1 MQFTLTTPEETA
13 MTLARRTKTLRL
25 AKKWKRSTLAAR
37 SGVTD
42 ASIRRFEQTG
52 QVSMKHFLKIVFAL
66 GRLDEMN
73 ALLETPKAASIADL
87 EKMEAKLPQRGSI

>member
-1 MQFTLTTPEETA
+1 
-13 MTLARRTKTLRL
+13 MTLARRAKALRL
-25 AKKWKRSTLAAR
+25 SKKWKRSTLAAR

-52 QVSMKHFLKIVFAL
+52 QVSMKHFLKIIFAL

-87 EKMEAKLPQRGSI
+87 EKMEVILPKRGSV